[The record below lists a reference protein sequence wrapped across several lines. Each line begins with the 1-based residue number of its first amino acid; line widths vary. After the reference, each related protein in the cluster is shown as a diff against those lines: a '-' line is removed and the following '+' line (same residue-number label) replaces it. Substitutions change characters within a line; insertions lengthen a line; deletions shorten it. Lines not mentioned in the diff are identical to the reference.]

1 MDKELQKLIVLNPK
15 ISTKTEIIGSIYAL
29 VNKINGKIY
38 IGKTI
43 QAYTTRW
50 REHYCNAVTK
60 NLPNYL
66 YRAIRKYS
74 WENFDKVVIFQTD
87 VLDKNSADA
96 ILIEKERF
104 YINLF
109 RTDSSEFGYNLT
121 KGGDGVVGIKFTEE
135 TRKQMSKSH
144 LGEKHWNFRN
154 FNNST
159 SIPILQFDLDGNL
172 LKEWP
177 SMNEVS
183 RELGFKSNNISRCCS
198 NKLDSYKGFI
208 WVKKEDY
215 FEGYLQ
221 KYKSRVKC
229 KSNDKVVLQ
238 FDLEGNLLNSYISA
252 SEASRCLNKKNP
264 SMINKAAAGTERWAY
279 KYIWIYEQDFT
290 EDLLKNKLKCIQDY
304 EG

>member
-1 MDKELQKLIVLNPK
+1 MNEELQKLIILEPK
-15 ISTKTEIIGSIYAL
+15 ISTKHEIVGSIYAIINR
-29 VNKINGKIY
+29 VNGKIY

-50 REHYCNAVTK
+50 NEHYCNAVTK

-87 VLDKNSADA
+87 VLDKLSADK
-96 ILIEKERF
+96 ILVEKERF

-121 KGGDGVVGIKFTEE
+121 KGGDGIVGFKFSEE
-135 TRKQMSKSH
+135 SKKQMSENR

-154 FNNST
+154 FNNNASC
-159 SIPILQFDLDGNL
+159 PVLQFDFEGNL
-172 LKEWP
+172 IKEWP
-177 SMNEVS
+177 SMAEIS
-183 RELGFKSNNISRCCS
+183 RELGFKSNNISRCCA

-208 WVKKEDY
+208 WIKKKDY
-215 FEGYLQ
+215 FEGYIE

-229 KSNDKVVLQ
+229 KSNDKTILQ

-252 SEASRCLNKKNP
+252 AEAARCLNKKSS
-264 SMINKAAAGTERWAY
+264 SMIGKAAAGSERWAY
-279 KYIWIYEQDFT
+279 RYIWIYKQDFT
-290 EDLLKNKLKCIQDY
+290 EELLASKIKCIRDY
-304 EG
+304 E